1 MLLDKILR
9 RSMENKAKKNYKKT
23 IMKVLGII
31 LAIII
36 LCYMIKE
43 FIENWNAIEP
53 YLSNMNVV
61 PFILSVIIYAVAF
74 LSVGYNWS
82 YLLWKMDPAGDKIEY
97 LNIHMTSALARY
109 IPGGIWNIVGKA
121 VMCTK
126 VGAEKSTT
134 TVSMILEYVFQIISS
149 GMFLLF
155 FIPLLLSNNF
165 NTLYL
170 ILFIIAVII
179 IMIVLPY
186 GVRLG
191 IKIIAKVFKED
202 SSKIQLKKSYIY
214 NVLGRFILSWLIT
227 GIGLI
232 VLVLAFSKIKVLQ
245 GILLV
250 LSYPISWVVGF
261 ISPSPN
267 GMGIRE
273 AVLGYFLRLI
283 KGGYSYELI
292 LLLTLS
298 TRIWTILGEIVAFVG
313 FKIVYIIRKK
323 RKKLNEG

>member
-1 MLLDKILR
+1 
-9 RSMENKAKKNYKKT
+9 MENKSKKINKKS
-23 IMKVLGII
+23 IVKVLGVI
-31 LAIII
+31 LAVVI
-36 LCYMIKE
+36 LWYMVKE
-43 FIENWNAIEP
+43 FIGNWNDIKP
-53 YLSNMNVV
+53 YLSNMNIILFV
-61 PFILSVIIYAVAF
+61 LSVIIYAIAF

-82 YLLWKMDPAGDKIEY
+82 YLLWKMDPAADKWEY

-126 VGAEKSTT
+126 VGAEKSST
-134 TVSMILEYVFQIISS
+134 TVSMILEYVFQIVSS
-149 GMFLLF
+149 GLFLVF
-155 FIPLLLSNNF
+155 FIPLLLNNNF

-170 ILFIIAVII
+170 VLFIVAVIV
-179 IMIVLPY
+179 IMIILPY
-186 GVRLG
+186 GVRFG
-191 IKIIAKVFKED
+191 INIVSKLFKED
-202 SSKIQLKKSYIY
+202 SSKVQLKKSYIY
-214 NVLGRFILSWLIT
+214 NVLGRFILSWIIT

-232 VLVLAFSKIKVLQ
+232 VLVLAFSKIKALQ

-261 ISPSPN
+261 LSPSPN

-298 TRIWTILGEIVAFVG
+298 TRIWTILGEAVAFIG
-313 FKIVYIIRKK
+313 FKIVYLIRKR
-323 RKKLNEG
+323 RKINQSN

>member
-1 MLLDKILR
+1 
-9 RSMENKAKKNYKKT
+9 MENKSKKINKKN
-23 IMKVLGII
+23 IIKVIGII
-31 LAIII
+31 LAVVI
-36 LCYMIKE
+36 LWYMVKE
-43 FIENWNAIEP
+43 FINNWNNIKP
-53 YLSNMNVV
+53 YLSNMNIVL
-61 PFILSVIIYAVAF
+61 FIFSVIIYAIAF

-82 YLLWKMDPAGDKIEY
+82 YLLWKMDPAADKWEY

-134 TVSMILEYVFQIISS
+134 TVSMILEYVFQIVSS
-149 GMFLLF
+149 GLFLVF

-165 NTLYL
+165 SMLYL
-170 ILFIIAVII
+170 VLFLVAVVI
-179 IMIVLPY
+179 IMIMLPY
-186 GVRLG
+186 GVKIG
-191 IKIIAKVFKED
+191 INIVAKLFKED
-202 SSKIQLKKSYIY
+202 SSKVQLKKSYIY

-227 GIGLI
+227 GLGLI

-250 LSYPISWVVGF
+250 LSYPISWVAGF
-261 ISPSPN
+261 LSPSPN

-298 TRIWTILGEIVAFVG
+298 TRIWTILGEAVAFIG
-313 FKIVYIIRKK
+313 FKIVYLIRKR
-323 RKKLNEG
+323 RKI